1 MKLQLLAGGALVALL
16 AGCGSDPVYYT
27 EPAYVSS
34 PGGAYYIERYPTYS
48 DTRVEA
54 IEVLRGASPGSDMY
68 RVTVRRPDGVIG

>member
-34 PGGAYYIERYPTYS
+34 PGAYS
-48 DTRVEA
+48 
-54 IEVLRGASPGSDMY
+54 LRGALDIPVSCVMAGARKS
-68 RVTVRRPDGVIG
+68 TAA